1 MLWPTHIKNVI
12 PRLHYKISMMRQCLF
27 LILSVSIINNS
38 DNNLPQ
44 RTLTN
49 INEVKLKEKKL
60 GWIAFLFLRHFFA
73 GLKKIENLR
82 LELELLNAPFN
93 LPWGKLEA
101 QQFPL
106 TTSLNLS
113 TISKQTFK
121 HKYKFCISEHTW
133 LFLKRQPC
141 NGLCFVV
148 LIWVAIK

>member
-1 MLWPTHIKNVI
+1 MTAISKNVI
-12 PRLHYKISMMRQCLF
+12 PILYYKISMMRQCLF

-49 INEVKLKEKKL
+49 INEVKLKGKKT
-60 GWIAFLFLRHFFA
+60 WMNSIFVFKTFFSSIR
-73 GLKKIENLR
+73 KIENLR

-148 LIWVAIK
+148 LI